1 MERLDQAIRVLSA
14 ALIIGSGWLHA
25 ELQKAYGQETAN
37 NIFTAE
43 IGTLGIVF
51 IAWVMSLQ
59 NQVQV
64 VGRE

>member
-1 MERLDQAIRVLSA
+1 MERLGQAIRILSA
-14 ALIIGSGWLHA
+14 ALIIGGGWLHA
-25 ELQKAYGQETAN
+25 ELQETYGQETAN
-37 NIFTAE
+37 NIFTVQ

-59 NQVQV
+59 NQVQA